1 MAESLESYHVN
12 TIKVGAVLRQ
22 MAKEKHISQEK
33 MSAKT
38 GLSYDTVGNI
48 YAGKTQKLPLE
59 YFMKICIILET
70 SFESMILLM
79 LKDEDIDFADRIL
92 TYDARKD
99 IEVPVLDVLPSMTP
113 GVVPDA
119 VTDTAAAVTI
129 ATSAMDAAP
138 MSEVAHTDDL
148 KPIVDAIRHE
158 YEAHIADLKEQ
169 LASERAANA
178 IHAEQL
184 HSLAMGI
191 LQKER

>member
-12 TIKVGAVLRQ
+12 TVKVGVILRQ

-59 YFMKICIILET
+59 YFLKICIILET

-129 ATSAMDAAP
+129 ATSAMEEP
-138 MSEVAHTDDL
+138 STTEVIHTDDL

-169 LASERAANA
+169 LTSERTANA

>member
-1 MAESLESYHVN
+1 MPASLRSYHIN
-12 TIKVGAVLRQ
+12 TIKVGAILRQ
-22 MAKEKHISQEK
+22 MAKEKDISQEE
-33 MSAKT
+33 MGAEA
-38 GLSYDTVGNI
+38 GLSYDTIGNI
-48 YAGKTQKLPLE
+48 YAGRIQKLPLE
-59 YFMKICIILET
+59 YYLKICIILET

-113 GVVPDA
+113 GVVPDV
-119 VTDTAAAVTI
+119 VTDTATAVTI
-129 ATSAMDAAP
+129 ATSAMEAAP
-138 MSEVAHTDDL
+138 MPEVVHTDDL

>member
-12 TIKVGAVLRQ
+12 TVKVGVILRQ

-59 YFMKICIILET
+59 YFLKICIILET

-129 ATSAMDAAP
+129 ATSAMEAAP

-169 LASERAANA
+169 LANERAANA
-178 IHAEQL
+178 KHAEQL

>member
-12 TIKVGAVLRQ
+12 TIKVGAILRQ

-129 ATSAMDAAP
+129 ATSAMEEPATT
-138 MSEVAHTDDL
+138 EVIHTDDL

-169 LASERAANA
+169 LACERAANA
-178 IHAEQL
+178 KHAEQL